1 MLPFLLI
8 WACREENGEF
18 SAPHRPTHSNRVN
31 GSQGCLGRNVD
42 DLVRVQLDAKASLR
56 ELDLLRHDLRDKAD
70 RGDVTHLAGIISNE
84 HMSAM
89 DRYRTV
95 QASIGDVERALKAL
109 SDLVAQQ
116 SGVPAA
122 ARNGALSRFPPQ
134 MLLAGGVAL
143 GALAVKSPD
152 LIGWMV
158 GL

>member
-1 MLPFLLI
+1 
-8 WACREENGEF
+8 
-18 SAPHRPTHSNRVN
+18 
-31 GSQGCLGRNVD
+31 LGRNVD

-70 RGDVTHLAGIISNE
+70 RGNVTNLATVISNE

-109 SDLVAQQ
+109 SDVVAQQ

-122 ARNGALSRFPPQ
+122 RNGTLSRFPPQ

>member
-1 MLPFLLI
+1 
-8 WACREENGEF
+8 
-18 SAPHRPTHSNRVN
+18 
-31 GSQGCLGRNVD
+31 VD
-42 DLVRVQLDAKASLR
+42 DITRLEMAGKASVR
-56 ELDLLRHDLRDKAD
+56 ELDQLRADLRDKAD
-70 RGDVTHLAGIISNE
+70 RGDVTHLATVISNE